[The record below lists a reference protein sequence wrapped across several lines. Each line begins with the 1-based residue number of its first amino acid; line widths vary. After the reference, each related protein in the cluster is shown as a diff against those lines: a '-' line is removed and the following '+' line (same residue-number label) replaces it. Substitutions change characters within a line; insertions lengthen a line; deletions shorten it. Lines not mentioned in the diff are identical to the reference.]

1 MLNTIQVECP
11 SEILIGSHMDA
22 DDFSS
27 FMKLRTAIALFGEG
41 KLSSGMAVRWVGMPR
56 VHFLLMAMQE
66 GLFCWKTTMMISR
79 ERRRYFDRLL
89 QHYNYSLKS

>member
-11 SEILIGSHMDA
+11 PEILIGLHMDA

-27 FMKLRTAIALFGEG
+27 FMKLRTAIALFREG
-41 KLSSGMAVRWVGMPR
+41 KLSSGMAARWVGMSR

-66 GLFCWKTTMMISR
+66 GVVLLENNDDDFAR
-79 ERRRYFDRLL
+79 ETALL
-89 QHYNYSLKS
+89 